1 MTDAADEIGEFIDR
15 ARRVSIAEAATAA
28 GLKLTRKGYTGAC
41 PACGGKDRFSINL
54 ALPAWNCRGAIGGR
68 DGIGLMA
75 HVLELDTRD
84 RTGFLEACAAVLGEA
99 IPQGG
104 ERESDDERA
113 ARLERLAER
122 RRRSEQAAAKRAAD
136 QNSFREREAKQA
148 RGIFFN
154 AGDASGSDAARYLC
168 LRTGFDM
175 PASVFE
181 SVRFSSSQSYW
192 HGEDDF
198 GRPVSPYAG
207 PAMVAPFV
215 DPAGRVTG
223 CHVTWIDLRH
233 APKFRPDLG
242 LDDTGKPLPTKKMRG
257 AKKGSLVPL
266 LGEMAALRWLG
277 GEGIETVLA
286 VAGAEGF
293 RADTF
298 YFATGDLGNLAGPA
312 DQRSAF
318 SHPTLKKADAK
329 GVLRPVR
336 IQGPVPKPDQGPDDA
351 VRIADHVTTLVLLA
365 DGDSEFVKT
374 AAAMARAE
382 TRLTREG
389 RTIDI
394 WWPPEGEDFASAI
407 VHAMQKEPA

>member
-1 MTDAADEIGEFIDR
+1 MSAVENDVDDFIER
-15 ARRVSIAEAATAA
+15 ARRVSIVEAATAA
-28 GLKLTRKGYTGAC
+28 GLKLTRKGYTGPC
-41 PACGGKDRFSINL
+41 PACAGKDRFSVNP

-75 HVLELDTRD
+75 HVLGLDTRD

-104 ERESDDERA
+104 ERESDEDRA
-113 ARLERLAER
+113 GRLARLAER
-122 RRRSEQAAAKRAAD
+122 RRRSQEEADRQAAD
-136 QNSFREREAKQA
+136 QNSFREREVKKA

-154 AGDASGSDAARYLC
+154 AGEAAESEAARYLF
-168 LRTGFDM
+168 LRTGFEM
-175 PASVFE
+175 PAGIFE
-181 SVRFSSSQSYW
+181 NIRFDRNHSFW
-192 HGEDDF
+192 HGQDDF
-198 GRPVSPYAG
+198 GRPASPYSG
-207 PAMVAPFV
+207 PAMIAPFV
-215 DPAGRVTG
+215 DLSGHVTG
-223 CHVTWIDLRH
+223 CHETWIDVER

-242 LDDTGKPLPTKKMRG
+242 VDDKGLPLPTKKMRG
-257 AKKGSLVPL
+257 TKKGSLIPL
-266 LGEMAALRWLG
+266 LGEMTALRWLG

-293 RADTF
+293 RADSF

-318 SHPTLKKADAK
+318 SHPTLRKADAK

-336 IQGPVPKPDQGPDDA
+336 VQGPVPKSDQDAGDA
-351 VRIADHVTTLVLLA
+351 VQIADHVTTLVLLA
-365 DGDSEFVKT
+365 DGDSEFVMT

-382 TRLTREG
+382 ARLARAT

-394 WWPPEGEDFASAI
+394 WWPPEGDDFASAI
-407 VHAMQKEPA
+407 AQAMQEEPA